1 MLVFGWVITL
11 PRLPATFAK
20 EDVVRV
26 IVITTYSVMRYD
38 KRQGGVINI
47 TLIV

>member
-1 MLVFGWVITL
+1 MITL

-20 EDVVRV
+20 EDVVRM
-26 IVITTYSVMRYD
+26 IVINTYSVMRYD
-38 KRQGGVINI
+38 RHQGGVIDI